1 MSLRDLSFEAVYR
14 SDEHSL
20 LHDFYIPALGASTR
34 YDRAVGFFSAGML
47 SYAAQGLSALIANA
61 GRMRLVL
68 GGELT
73 SEDAEAIQRGYDLR
87 PISDRVGRAIV
98 YAIESVEELL
108 YNKRLEALS
117 YMIAAGRL
125 DVKVALRPR
134 GMYHEKIGIFGDGE
148 HTVVFQG
155 SANET
160 TSALLSDLNFESIN
174 VFPSWRAELRDHA
187 QPYINGFERLWAN
200 ETKGTLVLD
209 FPEAAREKLVRIAS
223 RANPPITQAVELAL
237 AARTQADEHPGDHD
251 GLPDVPRCFGG
262 DPFELRDHQTK
273 ALNAWKANACC
284 GILAHA
290 TGSGKTITA
299 IYGATKVFTEMK
311 QLFLVVAVPYVNLA
325 EQWLRVLRSF
335 NITALACYGSSARWS
350 KPLAEVVDSFRLGGT
365 RFGCVVVVD
374 RTLVKAAFQ
383 TAMARIPGDQLL
395 FVGDECHHHASI
407 ATRLP
412 EHARLRLGLSA
423 TPGDSVT
430 SEVAPALTAYY
441 GPVVDEFGLTEA
453 LNTKLLTP
461 YEYHTIR
468 VELTASETEEY
479 AEITRK
485 LGRTFG
491 ATGDD
496 GRGGFG
502 EAAQKL
508 LFQRAR
514 LLGRAENKLEALHA
528 LLDTMKPQPLTLF
541 YCGDGSTED
550 ERTGESIRQVR
561 AVSRILYDHHWRPAV
576 FTAEEGGKERE
587 DILQRFRVGDIDAL
601 VAIRC
606 LDEGIDIPACR
617 AAYML
622 ASAQSSRQYV
632 QRRGRV
638 LRRSPNKDLALVTD
652 FVVTVPPASGEGETY
667 ARNLL
672 RSELRRVA
680 EFARLAV
687 NSVDAYRELRELL
700 EVYDLVH
707 LLTD

>member
-1 MSLRDLSFEAVYR
+1 MSLRDLSFKAVYR

-20 LHDFYIPALGASTR
+20 LRDFYIPALEASTR

-61 GRMRLVL
+61 GRMRLIF

-73 SEDAEAIQRGYDLR
+73 FEDAEAIQRGYDLR
-87 PISDRVGRAIV
+87 SISDRVGRAIV
-98 YAIESVEELL
+98 HAIESVEELL
-108 YNKRLEALS
+108 YNKRLEALA
-117 YMIAAGRL
+117 YMIAASRL

-187 QPYINGFERLWAN
+187 QPYIDGFERLWAN

-209 FPEAAREKLVRIAS
+209 FPEAAREKLVRIAR

-237 AARTQADEHPGDHD
+237 AARTQTDEQPGDYD
-251 GLPDVPRCFGG
+251 GLPEVPKCFGG
-262 DPFELRDHQTK
+262 EHFEMRNHQTK
-273 ALNAWKANACC
+273 ALNAWRANACC

-299 IYGATKVFTEMK
+299 IYGATKVFTAMK

-325 EQWLRVLRSF
+325 EQWLRMLRSF
-335 NITALACYGSSARWS
+335 NITALACYGLSARWS
-350 KPLAEVVDSFRLGGT
+350 KALAEVVDSFRLGGT

-374 RTLVKAAFQ
+374 RTLVKAEFQ
-383 TAMARIPGDQLL
+383 TAMARIPGDQFL

-407 ATRLP
+407 VTRLP

-423 TPGDSVT
+423 TPEDSVT
-430 SEVAPALTAYY
+430 SEVAPALSAYY
-441 GPVVDEFGLTEA
+441 GPVVDAFGLAEA
-453 LNTKLLTP
+453 LDTKLLTP
-461 YEYHTIR
+461 YEYHVVR

-485 LGRTFG
+485 LGRIFG
-491 ATGDD
+491 AAGD
-496 GRGGFG
+496 GRGGLG

-514 LLGRAENKLEALHA
+514 LLGRAENKLVALRA
-528 LLDTMKPQPLTLF
+528 LLGTMKPQPLTLF

-550 ERTGESIRQVR
+550 ERTGESIRQVQ
-561 AVSRILYDHHWRPAV
+561 AVSSILYEHHWRPAI
-576 FTAEEGGKERE
+576 FTADEDRKERE
-587 DILQRFRVGDIDAL
+587 AILQRFRVGDIDAL
-601 VAIRC
+601 IAIRC

-638 LRRSPNKDLALVTD
+638 LRRSPNKDRALVTD
-652 FVVTVPPASGEGETY
+652 FVVTVPPAFGEGETY

-687 NSVDAYRELRELL
+687 NSVDAYRKLRDLL
-700 EVYDLVH
+700 EIYDLVH